1 MDGNYSARNKI
12 KDIFSLIIKSFIL
25 SFVGFIVFIV
35 VIMAIYYGDLYFN
48 VKSGNYK
55 SPLFNSYVIVSQS
68 MVPTIKVND
77 AIIVKRD
84 NYDRYIVGDII
95 SFYSTEYDSNGM
107 VVTHRIINKDKKN
120 STTSLYTTKGDNNS
134 IADKNSVQTDN
145 VYGKVLFVLPKIG
158 FIKNFL
164 SNPLNIILCILIP
177 STIVIVV
184 DLGHISILFRK
195 HTKIV

>member
-1 MDGNYSARNKI
+1 MNKNYSTVDKI
-12 KDIFSLIIKSFIL
+12 KDIFNLLIKSFIL
-25 SFVGFIVFIV
+25 SFVCFIIFIV
-35 VIMAIYYGDLYFN
+35 VVMAIYYGDLYFN

-55 SPLFNSYVIVSQS
+55 SPLFNSYVIVSPS

-84 NYDRYIVGDII
+84 NNDKYIVGDII

-107 VVTHRIINKDKKN
+107 VITHRIINKDKKN
-120 STTSLYTTKGDNNS
+120 EKSSVYTTKGDNNT
-134 IADKNSVQTDN
+134 IADKNNVKTDN
-145 VYGKVLFVLPKIG
+145 VYGKVLFILPKIG

-164 SNPLNIILCILIP
+164 SKPLNIILCILVP
-177 STIVIVV
+177 SLFIIVI

-195 HTKIV
+195 NTKIV

>member
-1 MDGNYSARNKI
+1 MDRNYSARNKI

-77 AIIVKRD
+77 AIIIKRD

>member
-1 MDGNYSARNKI
+1 MDRNYSARNKI

-120 STTSLYTTKGDNNS
+120 STTSLDTTKGDNNS